1 MLPNG
6 ILATT
11 AVSEKAVLRLADDE
25 KVVAMQLQDNL
36 FSGTQ
41 VSAFL
46 KCFSCGH
53 GLTTTA
59 LTCSSL
65 RYDKG
70 GEARALLG
78 AKQRQKFHDNQHTKP
93 LEEISPGETVRVKLP
108 GKERWTK
115 ETCAEALD
123 HRSYFVKVGDTQYR
137 RNRRHLLKTGEPST
151 PEQGEDI
158 NPTPPASE
166 ENNPESCVPGEHQCG
181 TRTTT
186 SGPIQQSRTLSTEHT

>member
-1 MLPNG
+1 MQ
-6 ILATT
+6 
-11 AVSEKAVLRLADDE
+11 RLWP
-25 KVVAMQLQDNL
+25 VRV
-36 FSGTQ
+36 SGTT
-41 VSAFL
+41 SLANT
-46 KCFSCGH
+46 S
-53 GLTTTA
+53 TA
-59 LTCSSL
+59 GIATSPAQRLMGRRCKTL
-65 RYDKG
+65 LPIAGRLLQPRYDKG